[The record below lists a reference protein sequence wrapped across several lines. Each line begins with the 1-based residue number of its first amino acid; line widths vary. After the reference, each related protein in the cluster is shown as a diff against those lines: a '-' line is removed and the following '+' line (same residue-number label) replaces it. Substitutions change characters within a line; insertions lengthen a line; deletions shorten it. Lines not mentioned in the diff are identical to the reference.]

1 MSVGKQDET
10 TSSVWGEAICCEAV
24 GKKKTELRVGAM
36 LQPEMGCN
44 VKTLQSLLREWH
56 DDMSALRISLETVC
70 KIAWKW
76 EVQK

>member
-1 MSVGKQDET
+1 MC
-10 TSSVWGEAICCEAV
+10 WEAV

-36 LQPEMGCN
+36 LQPEMGCK
-44 VKTLQSLLREWH
+44 VKTLQFLLREGP

-76 EVQK
+76 KYKNRKAR